1 MKKEL
6 WLIFLIVFIDLLGF
20 GIVIPT
26 LPFIAQ
32 HFGASAFQIGILAGS
47 YSLFQFIGSPILGR
61 LSDKYGRK
69 PILSFSLLGTSLGYF
84 IIAAAGSLPLIF
96 LSRIL
101 DGVTGGNI
109 SVANAYIA
117 DVTTGKER
125 TKAMGMLG
133 SAFGLGFIFGPLI
146 GAVLSVYGFAVPY
159 LFAGV
164 LAFLNAILIMIILP
178 ESEKKATQR
187 RVGNLF
193 SLKVARE
200 ILHPQIVLDLTILF
214 FLITFSF
221 SLMQGI
227 FPLYTNRLF
236 SWDARH
242 NGYFF
247 AYIGIISVISQGLI
261 LRKLVDIIPERT
273 IVRIALF
280 LLTIGF
286 TIFAFGRS
294 PLPFFLGGFF
304 LASSFGMLNTS
315 VQAEI
320 SHFSNPEEQGI
331 VLGFVQGLS
340 ALARSLGPIIGG
352 FLFGRFFIQAPFL
365 LAAMMLFLSGLFSLT
380 IYKKSNLE

>member
-1 MKKEL
+1 M

-32 HFGASAFQIGILAGS
+32 HFGASALQIGILAGS
-47 YSLFQFIGSPILGR
+47 YSLFQFVGAPLLGR

-69 PILSFSLLGTSLGYF
+69 PILSFSVLGTSIGYF
-84 IIAAAGSLPLIF
+84 IIAAAGSLPLVF

-101 DGVTGGNI
+101 DGITGGNI
-109 SVANAYIA
+109 SVASAYVA
-117 DVTTGKER
+117 DVTTGRER
-125 TKAMGMLG
+125 TKAMGLLG

-146 GAVLSVYGFAVPY
+146 GAILSTYGFAAPY
-159 LFAGV
+159 IFAGS
-164 LAFLNAILIMIILP
+164 LAFVNAILLMIILP
-178 ESEKKATQR
+178 ESEKKSVQKKARTFF
-187 RVGNLF
+187 NF
-193 SLKVARE
+193 KVIKE
-200 ILHPQIVLDLTILF
+200 VLHPQIVLDLTILF

-247 AYIGIISVISQGLI
+247 AYIGIISVISQGFI
-261 LRKLVDIIPERT
+261 LRKLVDKVPERT
-273 IVRIALF
+273 IVRIAIF
-280 LLTIGF
+280 ILTIGF
-286 TIFAFGRS
+286 TIFSFGKS
-294 PLPFFLGGFF
+294 PLHFFLGGLF
-304 LASSFGMLNTS
+304 LASSFGMLNAS
-315 VQAEI
+315 IQAEI

-331 VLGFVQGLS
+331 VLGFVQGFS
-340 ALARSLGPIIGG
+340 SLARALGPVVGG
-352 FLFGRFFIQAPFL
+352 FLFGHFIRAPFIL
-365 LAAMMLFLSGLFSLT
+365 SAAMLFVSGLISLT